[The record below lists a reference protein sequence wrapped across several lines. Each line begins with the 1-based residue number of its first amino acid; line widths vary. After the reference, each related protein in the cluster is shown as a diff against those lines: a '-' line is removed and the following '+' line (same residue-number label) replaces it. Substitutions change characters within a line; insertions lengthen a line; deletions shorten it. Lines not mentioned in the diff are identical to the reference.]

1 MKTEHIDVKTTKGP
15 RERRFEMWVNII
27 GVVYIFSA
35 MPVLLFVPYKIR
47 GAIFVPWFLILC
59 GGIAYKNRR
68 VSKIRREEQA
78 R

>member
-1 MKTEHIDVKTTKGP
+1 MKIEQTTKGP

-27 GVVYIFSA
+27 GGIYVFSA
-35 MPVLLFVPYKIR
+35 MVVVLFVPHKIR
-47 GAIFVPWFLILC
+47 GDIFLPWFLILS

-68 VSKIRREEQA
+68 LSKIRRDEQT